1 MIDDALKEAFRK
13 IYEGEAKAFLRLR
26 AYAKVA
32 SMEGL
37 PQIAHLFEA
46 IAASEEVHGIRALQ
60 RLEVLRDTETN
71 LKRSFESEELVAEKA
86 YDAFIRLAS
95 EAGDEVAL
103 KIFTQSRDVEKTHA
117 QLYKK
122 AISHMLEEKETTY
135 YICKICGYVSDG
147 VYPDECPVCGAK
159 SEHFEEV

>member
-32 SMEGL
+32 AMEGL

-46 IAASEEVHGIRALQ
+46 IAASEEVHGVRALQ
-60 RLEVLRDTETN
+60 RLEILRDTETN
-71 LKRSFESEELVAEKA
+71 LKKSFESEELVAEKA

-122 AISHMLEEKETTY
+122 AMSHMLEERETTY

-147 VYPDECPVCGAK
+147 VLPDVCPVCGAK
-159 SEHFEEV
+159 REHFEEV

>member
-13 IYEGEAKAFLRLR
+13 IYEGEAKALLRLR

-32 SMEGL
+32 AMEGL
-37 PQIAHLFEA
+37 PQIAHLFES
-46 IAASEEVHGIRALQ
+46 IAASEEVHGVRALQ
-60 RLEVLRDTETN
+60 RLEILRDTETN
-71 LKRSFESEELVAEKA
+71 LKKSFESEELVAEKA

-122 AISHMLEEKETTY
+122 AMSHMLEERETTY

-147 VYPDECPVCGAK
+147 VLPDVCPVCGAK
-159 SEHFEEV
+159 REHFEEV